1 MKVFLKIFIAS
12 FLFLPVF
19 VFAQKEIAINE
30 IAWMGQKDSYSKE
43 WIELYNPNDKAI
55 SLSGWKIKISKT
67 EINLKGLIAAKSYY
81 LMEHNNDNTVLNEK
95 ADFIFKKALNNKG
108 EILILSD
115 NSGKEV
121 DRIDCSQGW
130 FAGDNKTKHT
140 MERKDYMADGSE
152 KTNWQTSENENGTP
166 KSENSKGLVS
176 NNKKDENKTSV
187 TTDSTGTS
195 DNSRIN
201 KDDSYS
207 PVSAETYFVA
217 SIVALLSASSVL
229 AIKKLSA

>member
-1 MKVFLKIFIAS
+1 MKLFLKIFIAS

-19 VFAQKEIAINE
+19 VFAQKEIVINE

-43 WIELYNPNDKAI
+43 WIELYNGTEKAI

-67 EINLKGLIAAKSYY
+67 EISLKGLIAAKSYY

-108 EILILSD
+108 EIVTLSD

-121 DRIDCSQGW
+121 DRVDCSQGW
-130 FAGDNKTKHT
+130 FAGDNKTKQT
-140 MERKDYMADGSE
+140 MERKDYLADGSE

-166 KSENSKGLVS
+166 RSENSKGLVS
-176 NNKKDENKTSV
+176 NNKKDESSQDTQGAVSPSNNETIKKTNN
-187 TTDSTGTS
+187 D
-195 DNSRIN
+195 
-201 KDDSYS
+201 S

-217 SIVALLSASSVL
+217 SIVALFSAGSVL
-229 AIKKLSA
+229 AVKKLSV